1 MMLFWIISAAL
12 MLVALVILA
21 PALLRSGSSET
32 SDRDSQNVV
41 IARERLAEL
50 NTEKEQ
56 GNLTEEQFDKAK
68 RELEQAL
75 LLDLDQTVDNTDMST
90 ASGVGR
96 LTLGA
101 MVLLVPALTVGL
113 YYHLGSPEM
122 TRPTQE
128 RVAGAP
134 HQGGEAMPSV
144 EEMMAALMARLE
156 ENPEDSEGWFLLGR
170 SYMALDN
177 YAMASQAFERLH
189 LLVGDDPVV
198 LLSWADAQAMAQKGN
213 LAGKP
218 SELIRKAVKL
228 APEDTTALWLAG
240 MVEDQSGNHQ
250 LAISY
255 WERLEPKIKDDPE
268 SRQRI
273 ESLLASAREKAGSGE
288 PAGPGSEPVAV
299 STAATA
305 TTGITVRVDLSPE
318 FRGKVG
324 PEESLFIYARALEGP
339 RMPLAAAR
347 RKVSDLPLELTLDDS
362 TAMMPAMRLSN
373 FEQVLVG
380 ARVSRSGEA
389 MARSGDLS
397 GEVAPVRVGAAGTV
411 EILIDKLLP

>member
-1 MMLFWIISAAL
+1 MLFWIISAAL

-347 RKVSDLPLELTLDDS
+347 RKVSDLPLDLTLDDS

-411 EILIDKLLP
+411 EILIDKLVP

>member
-1 MMLFWIISAAL
+1 MMLFWIVSAAL
-12 MLVALVILA
+12 ILVALVILA
-21 PALLRSGSSET
+21 PALLRSGSTET

-50 NTEKEQ
+50 NAEKAQ
-56 GNLTEEQFDKAK
+56 GNLTDEQFDTAK

-75 LLDLDQTVDNTDMST
+75 LLDLDQKAENRVTST

-101 MVLLVPALTVGL
+101 MALLVPALTVSL
-113 YYHLGSPEM
+113 YYYLGSPEM
-122 TRPTQE
+122 TRPPAE
-128 RVAGAP
+128 RVAAAP
-134 HQGGEAMPSV
+134 HQGDDMPSV
-144 EEMMAALMARLE
+144 EQMMAALTERLK
-156 ENPEDSEGWFLLGR
+156 ENPEDSEGWYLLGR

-177 YAMASQAFERLH
+177 YAMASQAFEKLH
-189 LLVGDDPVV
+189 QLVGDDPVV
-198 LLSWADAQAMAQKGN
+198 LLSWADAQAMAQSGN

-228 APEDTTALWLAG
+228 APDDTTALWLAG
-240 MVEDQSGNHQ
+240 MVENQAGNYA

-273 ESLLASAREKAGSGE
+273 ESLLASAREKAGLETVGVSSPE
-288 PAGPGSEPVAV
+288 PAASTDAV
-299 STAATA
+299 DNG
-305 TTGITVRVDLSPE
+305 GITVRVDLSPE
-318 FRGKVG
+318 FKGRVG

-347 RKVSDLPLELTLDDS
+347 RKVRDLPLELTLDDTS
-362 TAMMPAMRLSN
+362 AMVPAMKLSN
-373 FEQVLVG
+373 FDQVLVG
-380 ARVSRSGEA
+380 ARISRTGEA
-389 MARSGDLS
+389 IARSGDLS
-397 GEVAPVRVGAAGTV
+397 GEVAPVSVGGTGVV
-411 EILIDKLLP
+411 EVLIDKPIP

>member
-1 MMLFWIISAAL
+1 
-12 MLVALVILA
+12 
-21 PALLRSGSSET
+21 
-32 SDRDSQNVV
+32 
-41 IARERLAEL
+41 
-50 NTEKEQ
+50 
-56 GNLTEEQFDKAK
+56 
-68 RELEQAL
+68 
-75 LLDLDQTVDNTDMST
+75 
-90 ASGVGR
+90 
-96 LTLGA
+96 
-101 MVLLVPALTVGL
+101 
-113 YYHLGSPEM
+113 
-122 TRPTQE
+122 
-128 RVAGAP
+128 
-134 HQGGEAMPSV
+134 MPSV

-411 EILIDKLLP
+411 DILIDKLVP

>member
-1 MMLFWIISAAL
+1 MLFWIISAAL

-373 FEQVLVG
+373 FDQVLVG

-411 EILIDKLLP
+411 EILIDKLVP

>member
-32 SDRDSQNVV
+32 PDRDGQNVV

-56 GNLTEEQFDKAK
+56 GNLTEEQFEKSK

-75 LLDLDQTVDNTDMST
+75 LMDLDQTADKVVVSK
-90 ASGVGR
+90 ASGIGR

-101 MVLLVPALTVGL
+101 MALLVPALTVGL
-113 YYHLGSPEM
+113 YYHLGSPDL
-122 TRPTQE
+122 TRPPE
-128 RVAGAP
+128 KRLAGAS
-134 HQGGEAMPSV
+134 HQGDAMPSV
-144 EEMMAALMARLE
+144 EQMMAALMARLK

-170 SYMALDN
+170 SYMALDS
-177 YAMASQAFERLH
+177 YAMASQAFEKLH
-189 LLVGDDPVV
+189 QLVGDDPVV
-198 LLSWADAQAMAQKGN
+198 LLSWADAQAMAQSGN

-228 APEDTTALWLAG
+228 APDDTTALWLAG
-240 MVEDQSGNHQ
+240 MVENQAGNYE

-273 ESLLASAREKAGSGE
+273 ESLLASAREKAGLETVGASS
-288 PAGPGSEPVAV
+288 PEPVV
-299 STAATA
+299 STDAAENG
-305 TTGITVRVDLSPE
+305 GITVRVELSPE
-318 FRGKVG
+318 FKGKVG
-324 PEESLFIYARALEGP
+324 PEESLFIFARALEGP

-362 TAMMPAMRLSN
+362 SAMTPAMKLSN

-380 ARVSRSGEA
+380 ARISRTGEA
-389 MARSGDLS
+389 IARSGDLS
-397 GEVAPVRVGAAGTV
+397 GEVAPVSVGTAGVV
-411 EILIDKLLP
+411 EVLIDKPVP

>member
-1 MMLFWIISAAL
+1 
-12 MLVALVILA
+12 
-21 PALLRSGSSET
+21 
-32 SDRDSQNVV
+32 
-41 IARERLAEL
+41 
-50 NTEKEQ
+50 
-56 GNLTEEQFDKAK
+56 
-68 RELEQAL
+68 
-75 LLDLDQTVDNTDMST
+75 
-90 ASGVGR
+90 
-96 LTLGA
+96 

-113 YYHLGSPEM
+113 YYQLGSPEM
-122 TRPTQE
+122 TRPAQE
-128 RVAGAP
+128 RMAGAP
-134 HQGGEAMPSV
+134 HQGEAMPSV
-144 EEMMAALMARLE
+144 EEMMTALTARLK

-177 YAMASQAFERLH
+177 YPMASQAFEKLH
-189 LLVGDDPVV
+189 QLVGDDPVV

-268 SRQRI
+268 SRKRI
-273 ESLLASAREKAGSGE
+273 ESLLASAREKAGSE
-288 PAGPGSEPVAV
+288 KPTGPGPEPGAV

-305 TTGITVRVDLSPE
+305 TMGITVRVDLSPE

-362 TAMMPAMRLSN
+362 TAMMPAMKLSN
-373 FEQVLVG
+373 FDQVLVG

-411 EILIDKLLP
+411 EILIDKLVP